1 MKIEESAEIVRLR
14 RGSIEWV
21 IFNRPHALNAMSPA
35 MEEALTQIFQELGRD
50 ASVKALVLTGSTGTR
65 PSFMAGADF
74 GALEDAKTTPEF
86 LELEGHSE
94 SLIKSLEA
102 LAFPTVA
109 AIAGPCV
116 GGGAL
121 IAAAC
126 DVRIISPSARYG
138 FPIARTVGNCLSAL
152 NYQRLVD
159 LFGAAMTKEM
169 IFSARLLDA
178 SALMASGAFRELVEE
193 EELEAA
199 AGRVAEQLVQL
210 APLTLWATKTVL
222 RRLRDAQVA
231 SVQDEDVLL
240 RCYHSADFREGVAAF
255 QQKRNPS
262 WTGL

>member
-14 RGSIEWV
+14 RGSVEWV

-35 MEEALTQIFQELGRD
+35 MEETLTEIFQALARD
-50 ASVKALVLTGSTGTR
+50 SSVKALVLTGATGAR

-74 GALEDAKTTPEF
+74 GALEDAKTTAEF

-94 SLIKSLEA
+94 TLIQSLEA
-102 LAFPTVA
+102 LTFPTVA

-126 DVRIISPSARYG
+126 DVRLISRSARFG

-159 LFGAAMTKEM
+159 LFGTAMTKEM
-169 IFSARLLDA
+169 VFSARLLDA
-178 SALMASGAFRELVEE
+178 PALMASGAFRELVDDDA
-193 EELEAA
+193 LEAA
-199 AGRVAEQLVQL
+199 AVRVAEHLVQL
-210 APLTLWATKTVL
+210 APLTLWATKTTL

-231 SVQDEDVLL
+231 SVEDEDVLL
-240 RCYHSADFREGVAAF
+240 RCYHSADFHEGVAAF
-255 QQKRNPS
+255 QQKRPPS
-262 WTGL
+262 WKGL